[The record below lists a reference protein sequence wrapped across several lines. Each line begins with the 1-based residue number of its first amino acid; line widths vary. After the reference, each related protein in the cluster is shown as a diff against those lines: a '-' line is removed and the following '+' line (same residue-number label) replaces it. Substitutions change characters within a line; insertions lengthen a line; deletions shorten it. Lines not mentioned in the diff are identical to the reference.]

1 MAKDSR
7 IEKVMAALKLNKMLP
22 FYVENCD
29 QLKIVVRELI
39 KNDKLITIGGSMTL
53 RESGVTEM
61 LEEEYTEAFLDRSA
75 AQDREE
81 VEEIMRAAFNSD
93 TFITSTNA
101 LTEDG
106 ELYNVD
112 GNGNRVAAM
121 IFGPRQV
128 IVVAG
133 VNKIVKDM
141 DEAVR
146 RVETIAAPKNTVR
159 LECDTPCARTGECAH
174 CHSDSRICCSYVR
187 LAQQRVPN
195 RIKVIIVDQALG
207 Y

>member
-7 IEKVMAALKLNKMLP
+7 IEKVMAALKLNKMRP

-39 KNDKLITIGGSMTL
+39 KNDRLITIGGSVTL
-53 RESGVTEM
+53 RESGVTQM
-61 LEEEYTEAFLDRSA
+61 LEEEYTEAFLDRSI